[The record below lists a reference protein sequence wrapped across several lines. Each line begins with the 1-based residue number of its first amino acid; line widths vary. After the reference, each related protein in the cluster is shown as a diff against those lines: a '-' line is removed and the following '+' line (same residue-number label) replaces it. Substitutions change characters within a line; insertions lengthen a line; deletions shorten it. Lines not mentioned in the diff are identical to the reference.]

1 MDIGTLISIVVLYGA
16 GLFAG
21 YGIIVILLWIRPEYG
36 FLLFYVIANVVLVF
50 LLFDV
55 WQLTW
60 AAAPQYA
67 LYSGVN
73 VVLALVVG
81 AGIVTLFKWIKT
93 RKTNAERKADRE
105 IERIRAEIAA
115 REAGSQ

>member
-1 MDIGTLISIVVLYGA
+1 MDIGTLISIIVLYGA

-60 AAAPQYA
+60 ATAPQYA

-73 VVLALVVG
+73 
-81 AGIVTLFKWIKT
+81 IC
-93 RKTNAERKADRE
+93 
-105 IERIRAEIAA
+105 A
-115 REAGSQ
+115 RRSSWMRRPSS

>member
-1 MDIGTLISIVVLYGA
+1 MDVGTLISIIVLYGA

-50 LLFDV
+50 FLFDV

-73 VVLALVVG
+73 ILLALVIG
-81 AGIVTLFKWIKT
+81 AVIVTLFKWIKT
-93 RKTNAERKADRE
+93 RKTGADRNLDKE
-105 IERIRAEIAA
+105 MARIRAEIAA
-115 REAGSQ
+115 RESGSQ